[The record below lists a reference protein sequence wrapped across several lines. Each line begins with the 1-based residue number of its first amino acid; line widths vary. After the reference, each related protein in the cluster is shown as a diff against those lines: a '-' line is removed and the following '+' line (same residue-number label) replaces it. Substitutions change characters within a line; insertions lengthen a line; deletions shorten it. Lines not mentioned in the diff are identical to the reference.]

1 MKATFNFSWLFLLV
15 SPILFTQTE
24 KKYEGL
30 NSIQSIHK
38 KIFNSEQ
45 SLEER
50 IELAKYA
57 IELSENQKNDSLLL
71 VSGRLLT
78 YHYLID
84 NQDDN
89 FLSQANKFLKLANK
103 LDSKMEQAH
112 LANFKGFY
120 FMSKQVN
127 DSSYYYYSTAAEIF
141 EDHKSYLS
149 LSSVLLNLSAIQ
161 RTEKDFIGS
170 EENSI
175 KAIEILQNVE
185 KTETVLDDLWILYNG
200 LGINARGLK
209 LYPKSLAYFDEAI
222 AIANSMKDGLYN
234 KLYALNN
241 KAYTLRQVENFNKA
255 LNIYNEILETKFLFE
270 NDPGFYALILE
281 SKAITKFLIEG
292 VQNDEIE
299 TLFERALAISD
310 SLQDDVT
317 KVGVL
322 VSKANYYEG
331 IENKEKA
338 LQFANETYELAKRIK
353 QNEIFLESL
362 TILARLKEGEEG
374 KTYLKEHIR
383 LSDSLLNHERNIR
396 NKFARI
402 KFETDQ
408 LEAENKRIARER
420 IWLIILSIALLLAA
434 VLVYIIIAQRTKNKE
449 LKFIQ
454 EQQRANEEIYNLMLS
469 QQDKIDEARVNEK
482 KRISEELHDGV
493 LGRMFGTRLILD
505 SLNFNTDAESIKTR
519 AQYIKDLMKIEK
531 DIRQVSHELNAD
543 FISGSGFIEI
553 LNQLIDKQAKA
564 YNLTY
569 DFDSDDFI
577 HWETISN
584 KTKINLYRITQ
595 ESLQNIYKHAKAKH
609 VKIGIKLKND
619 VICFTIQDDGVGFD
633 IAKSK
638 KGIGHKNIN
647 ARIAELGG
655 NVEFESKVN
664 KGTTVFVSVPLSN
677 IKHESTTN

>member
-1 MKATFNFSWLFLLV
+1 MFFLLFS
-15 SPILFTQTE
+15 SPILLAQTVTE
-24 KKYEGL
+24 REDL
-30 NSIQSIHK
+30 DSIQLIHK
-38 KIFNSEQ
+38 KIFSPQQ
-45 SLEER
+45 SLENR
-50 IELAKYA
+50 IALAKIA
-57 IELSENQKNDSLLL
+57 VRLSEKQKNDSLLL

-84 NQDDN
+84 GQDDN
-89 FLSQANKFLKLANK
+89 FLSQADKFLKLA
-103 LDSKMEQAH
+103 SKFESRMEQAH

-141 EDHKSYLS
+141 EEHKADLS
-149 LSSVLLNLSAIQ
+149 LSSVLINLALIQ

-175 KAIEILQNVE
+175 KAIEILQNVD

-200 LGINARGLK
+200 LGINSRGLK
-209 LYPKSLAYFDEAI
+209 LFPQALAYFDEAI
-222 AIANSMKDGLYN
+222 AIANTMKDGLYN
-234 KLYALNN
+234 KLYAQNN
-241 KAYTLRQVENFNKA
+241 KAFTLRKVQNYKEA
-255 LNIYNEILETKFLFE
+255 LDIYNEILKTKDLFE
-270 NDPGFYALILE
+270 DDPGFYALILE
-281 SKAITKFLIEG
+281 SKAITKFLIDG
-292 VQNDEIE
+292 VQDDEIE
-299 TLFERALAISD
+299 TLFERALVISD
-310 SLQDDVT
+310 SIQDAVS

-322 VSKANYYEG
+322 VSKANYFEG

-338 LQFANETYELAKRIK
+338 LQFANETYDLAKRIN

-362 TILARLKEGEEG
+362 TILARLEEGEEG
-374 KTYLKEHIR
+374 KKYLKEHIR

-420 IWLIILSIALLLAA
+420 IWLIVLSISLLLAA

-469 QQDKIDEARVNEK
+469 QQDRIDEARVNEK
-482 KRISEELHDGV
+482 KRISQELHDGV

-505 SLNFNTDAESIKTR
+505 SLNFNTDKESIKTR
-519 AQYIKDLMKIEK
+519 AQHIQDLMKIEQ
-531 DIRQVSHELNAD
+531 DIRQVSHELNTD

-553 LNQLIDKQAKA
+553 FYELIDKQAKA
-564 YNLTY
+564 YQLTY
-569 DFDSDDFI
+569 EFDSDDFI
-577 HWETISN
+577 HWEAISN

-609 VKIGIKLKND
+609 VIIGLKLKND
-619 VICFTIQDDGVGFD
+619 VICLTIQDDGVGFD

-638 KGIGHKNIN
+638 KGIGLKNIN

-655 NVEFESKVN
+655 EVEFESKVN
-664 KGTTVFVSVPLSN
+664 KGTTVIVTVPISN
-677 IKHESTTN
+677 LKHESTTN

>member
-1 MKATFNFSWLFLLV
+1 MKASFKFLFLFLFV
-15 SPILFTQTE
+15 SPILFSQTG
-24 KKYEGL
+24 KKNEDL
-30 NSIQSIHK
+30 DSILSIHK

-45 SLEER
+45 SLQER
-50 IELAKYA
+50 IELAKTA
-57 IELSENQKNDSLLL
+57 VTLSKNQKNDSLLL

-78 YHYLID
+78 YNYLID
-84 NQDDN
+84 GQDDN
-89 FLSQANKFLKLANK
+89 FLSQANKFLKLANE
-103 LDSKMEQAH
+103 LDSRIEQAH
-112 LANFKGFY
+112 LSNFKGFY

-141 EDHKSYLS
+141 EENEANMS
-149 LSSVLLNLSAIQ
+149 LSSVLINLTSIQ
-161 RTEKDFIGS
+161 RMEKDFIGS
-170 EENSI
+170 EESSI

-200 LGINARGLK
+200 LGINSRGLK

-234 KLYALNN
+234 RLYALNN
-241 KAYTLRQVENFNKA
+241 KAYTLRQVGNFSEA

-270 NDPGFYALILE
+270 NDSGFYALILE
-281 SKAITKFLIEG
+281 SKAITKFLIDG

-299 TLFERALAISD
+299 ALFERALVISD
-310 SLQDDVT
+310 SIQDDVT

-331 IENKEKA
+331 IQNKEKA

-362 TILARLKEGEEG
+362 TILARLNQGEAG
-374 KTYLKEHIR
+374 KIFLKEHIR

-402 KFETDQ
+402 KFETEQ

-420 IWLIILSIALLLAA
+420 IWLIILSISLLLAA
-434 VLVYIIIAQRTKNKE
+434 ILVYIIIAQRTKNKE

-469 QQDKIDEARVNEK
+469 QQDKIDEARVSEK
-482 KRISEELHDGV
+482 KRISQELHDGV

-505 SLNFNTDAESIKTR
+505 SLNFNTDVESIKTR
-519 AQYIKDLMKIEK
+519 AQYIKDLMKIEQ
-531 DIRQVSHELNAD
+531 DIRQVSHDLNTD
-543 FISGSGFIEI
+543 FISGSGFTEI
-553 LNQLIDKQAKA
+553 LFELIDKQTKA

-569 DFDSDDFI
+569 NFESDDFI
-577 HWETISN
+577 HWETVSN

-609 VKIGIKLKND
+609 VNIGIKLKND
-619 VICFTIQDDGVGFD
+619 VICLTIQDDGVGFN
-633 IAKSK
+633 AVKSK
-638 KGIGHKNIN
+638 KGIGLKNIN

-655 NVEFESKVN
+655 NVAFESKVN
-664 KGTTVFVSVPLSN
+664 NGTTVTVTVPLSN
-677 IKHESTTN
+677 LKHESAAN